1 MWVSGREARR
11 ILAPAVSGDAQAT
24 AVLQAGLAGAP
35 LTTGRGPLYD
45 ERLVRALAGKAVI
58 DEYALAA
65 ACPLGLYVARLARS
79 VQVDATQPWA
89 DLTRSLGSVPR
100 MPGLTSPLLGVR
112 ITLSGRRL
120 PWVAT
125 LCGFVVTG
133 GEILGLREVPRQA
146 MAFVLEPPGMWFSV
160 LEERRLPTTVGGRP
174 WHLWIPPLDRRT
186 SSACE

>member
-65 ACPLGLYVARLARS
+65 ACPLGLYVARLARA
-79 VQVDATQPWA
+79 VPGDATQPWGGPA
-89 DLTRSLGSVPR
+89 RRPR
-100 MPGLTSPLLGVR
+100 PGPRGAGLT
-112 ITLSGRRL
+112 
-120 PWVAT
+120 
-125 LCGFVVTG
+125 
-133 GEILGLREVPRQA
+133 
-146 MAFVLEPPGMWFSV
+146 
-160 LEERRLPTTVGGRP
+160 
-174 WHLWIPPLDRRT
+174 
-186 SSACE
+186 